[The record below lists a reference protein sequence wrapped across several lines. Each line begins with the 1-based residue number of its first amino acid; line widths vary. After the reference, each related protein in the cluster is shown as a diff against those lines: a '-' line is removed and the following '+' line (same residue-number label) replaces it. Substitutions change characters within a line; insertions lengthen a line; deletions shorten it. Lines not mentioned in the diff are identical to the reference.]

1 MIVSNIVKT
10 YSGRIGCMCGCQGKY
25 SYTEDGAKNFGP
37 GYNVE
42 DSINERS
49 VKIMARKVL
58 TNPSVKYEDDY
69 AYVEEN
75 GRIRVVYFKQY
86 DF

>member
-1 MIVSNIVKT
+1 MIVSNIEKV

-25 SYTEDGAKNFGP
+25 SYNEGVAHEDWQGTV
-37 GYNVE
+37 NV
-42 DSINERS
+42 RS
-49 VKIMARKVL
+49 VKILAKKVL
-58 TNPSVKYEDDY
+58 THPNVKLEDNY
-69 AYVEEN
+69 AFVEEA

>member
-1 MIVSNIVKT
+1 
-10 YSGRIGCMCGCQGKY
+10 MCGCQGKY

-58 TNPSVKYEDDY
+58 TDPAVKYEDDY
-69 AYVEEN
+69 AYVETDN
-75 GRIRVVYFKQY
+75 RIRVVYFKQY

>member
-58 TNPSVKYEDDY
+58 TDPAVKYEDDY
-69 AYVEEN
+69 AYVETDN
-75 GRIRVVYFKQY
+75 RIRVVYFKQY

>member
-10 YSGRIGCMCGCQGKY
+10 YSGKIGCMCGCQGKY

-58 TNPSVKYEDDY
+58 TDPAVKYEDDY
-69 AYVEEN
+69 AYVETDN
-75 GRIRVVYFKQY
+75 RIRVVYFKQY

>member
-25 SYTEDGAKNFGP
+25 SYTEDGARNFGP

-58 TNPSVKYEDDY
+58 TNPSVKYEDNY

>member
-10 YSGRIGCMCGCQGKY
+10 YSGRRGCMCGCQGKY

-58 TNPSVKYEDDY
+58 TDPAVKYEDDY
-69 AYVEEN
+69 AYVETDN
-75 GRIRVVYFKQY
+75 RIRVVYFKQY

>member
-58 TNPSVKYEDDY
+58 TDPAVKYEDDY

>member
-10 YSGRIGCMCGCQGKY
+10 YSGRRGCMCGCQGKY

-58 TNPSVKYEDDY
+58 TDPAVKYQDDY
-69 AYVEEN
+69 AYVETDN
-75 GRIRVVYFKQY
+75 RIRVVYFKQY